1 MLIYDHNKHF
11 IGIDEDDLKQLG
23 FNTAASLFEYC
34 NDFAELFV
42 KRPGYIH
49 NFKNFAW
56 IDFVLHAEA
65 EDSKAII
72 HTPKRN
78 FSCVLSI
85 KPFHLVGAS
94 DQDAFAIYLQNMRP
108 LNDEQNAQIAHDIS
122 THPTP
127 IIGDKS
133 VKSHTAISESALP
146 DFDNMPAHELSEP
159 DIFDVPTESVEAYH
173 SDPEESFKLDVDD
186 AIKAVTFPEESSPK
200 TPLPLIED
208 ENKTSDT
215 KTHQRS
221 NLPDI
226 PMLGDKLSSS
236 DQEYIDNLQIDP
248 NYRYNPQIAADELGL
263 PVDLIEEFIGDF
275 IQQAHDFH
283 NPLFDACN
291 AQDMDNI
298 KTLSHK
304 LKGVAANL
312 RIEDAFEV
320 LSIINTSHDIDEI
333 FANLKHFYIL
343 LAKLEGKDPE
353 VTAGANTFSDTFAEV
368 AITDNT
374 ATDEDDNVPPVVNET
389 ASNELDDIY
398 DLGIAPIKDDA
409 ELFDIPQ
416 QPLALDEESKEE
428 DDDMLIGLKE
438 EDEGVFLVVEEEDDQ
453 TDEALKS
460 EPTRPMLDID
470 EDEIQP
476 IFTADSFEEMDEED
490 DQLPLSNMLDIEENS
505 EIAHKFDSLKVANE
519 LGLSEGVVETL
530 VSDFKHESEN
540 QAKALK
546 EAVNAFDAPRWQR
559 LAKELKGIS
568 DNLRCTEISYQ
579 LQILS
584 TTNDAQ
590 QAKTSLEIFAKLID
604 QL

>member
-127 IIGDKS
+127 IIGDTS
-133 VKSHTAISESALP
+133 VKHHTATSESALP
-146 DFDNMPAHELSEP
+146 NFDNMPAHELSEP
-159 DIFDVPTESVEAYH
+159 DIFDVPLESAHTYH
-173 SDPEESFKLDVDD
+173 PDSKESFNLDIDD
-186 AIKAVTFPEESSPK
+186 AIEPATFQADSSPK

-208 ENKTSDT
+208 QDKASDLN
-215 KTHQRS
+215 THKRS

-236 DQEYIDNLQIDP
+236 DQEYINNLQIDP

-283 NPLFDACN
+283 DPLFDACN

-320 LSIINTSHDIDEI
+320 LSVINTSHDIDEI
-333 FANLKHFYIL
+333 FANLKHFYFL
-343 LAKLEGKDPE
+343 LAKLEGKEPE
-353 VTAGANTFSDTFAEV
+353 ATANKNTFNNTPAEV
-368 AITDNT
+368 AITDDVI
-374 ATDEDDNVPPVVNET
+374 ADEDVTQEENEI
-389 ASNELDDIY
+389 ASSELDDIY
-398 DLGIAPIKDDA
+398 ALGIATTKDNE

-416 QPLALDEESKEE
+416 QPLALDEQSKEE
-428 DDDMLIGLKE
+428 DDDDMIIALKE
-438 EDEGVFLVVEEEDDQ
+438 EDEGVFLVVEDEDNPK
-453 TDEALKS
+453 DESLKS
-460 EPTRPMLDID
+460 EPKRPMLNID
-470 EDEIQP
+470 EDENKTD
-476 IFTADSFEEMDEED
+476 FVADSFEEMDEED
-490 DQLPLSNMLDIEENS
+490 DKLSLLDIVDDA
-505 EIAHKFDSLKVANE
+505 EITHQFDSLKVANE
-519 LGLSEGVVETL
+519 LGLSKELVETL

-540 QAKALK
+540 QVKALK
-546 EAVNAFDAPRWQR
+546 EAVNAFDSPRWQR

-579 LQILS
+579 LQTLS